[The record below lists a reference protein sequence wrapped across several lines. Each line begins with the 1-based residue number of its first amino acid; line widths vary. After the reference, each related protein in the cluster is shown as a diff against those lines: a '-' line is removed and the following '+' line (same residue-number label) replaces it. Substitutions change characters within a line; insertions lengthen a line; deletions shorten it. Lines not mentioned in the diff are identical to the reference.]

1 MKHTISVLV
10 ENHFGAFDRIATMF
24 SGKGFNLRSISIGET
39 EIPDIS
45 RMTLVTDGDNQ
56 ILDQIVKQL
65 DRLIDTIKV
74 IDLTSTYHVQRE
86 LALIKVS
93 LQKAT
98 MEQIKN
104 ITDIFRGTIVDIT
117 NNSMTIE
124 ITGPP
129 DKIDATLNVLMPFG
143 IIEMARSGIVALT
156 RGEQVKKTNKET
168 GKMNPVWAWF
178 GYDEPNYT
186 YMKDGKKLLSE
197 LFLWLCIT

>member
-45 RMTLVTDGDNQ
+45 RMTVVTEGDNQ

-74 IDLTSTYHVQRE
+74 IDLTSSYHVERE

-93 LQKAT
+93 LAKGS

-104 ITDIFRGTIVDIT
+104 INDIFRGNIVDIT

-129 DKIDATLNVLMPFG
+129 DKIDATVNVLMPFG
-143 IIEMARSGIVALT
+143 IMEMARSGIVALT
-156 RGEQVKKTNKET
+156 RGEQVKKNNKEKT
-168 GKMNPVWAWF
+168 KKN
-178 GYDEPNYT
+178 N
-186 YMKDGKKLLSE
+186 KDK
-197 LFLWLCIT
+197 ITTN